1 MRWMGMSMQQMSA
14 RRMIRRARQ
23 GNVDPSV
30 LMKGA
35 WVSTM
40 LALIIVLPLAGVIL
54 AVNSLTGSIIIAAVA
69 GFVIHAVTL
78 AFIGRISDALTVMLE

>member
-1 MRWMGMSMQQMSA
+1 MSTQQISA
-14 RRMIRRARQ
+14 GRIMRRARQ
-23 GNVDPSV
+23 NNVDPGV

-54 AVNSLTGSIIIAAVA
+54 AVNSLTGNIAIAAVA
-69 GFVIHAVTL
+69 GFAIHAVTL
-78 AFIGRISDALTVMLE
+78 AFIGRISDALTAMLE

>member
-1 MRWMGMSMQQMSA
+1 MQQISA
-14 RRMIRRARQ
+14 GRIMRRARQ
-23 GNVDPSV
+23 NNVDAGV

-54 AVNSLTGSIIIAAVA
+54 AVNSLTGSIIIAAV
-69 GFVIHAVTL
+69 
-78 AFIGRISDALTVMLE
+78 